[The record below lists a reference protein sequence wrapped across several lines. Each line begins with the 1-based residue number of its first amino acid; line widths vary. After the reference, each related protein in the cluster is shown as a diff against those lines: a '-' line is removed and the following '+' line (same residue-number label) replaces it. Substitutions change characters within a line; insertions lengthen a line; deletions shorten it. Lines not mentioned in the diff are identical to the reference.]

1 MRLGFSPFWLT
12 MMALAC
18 SIVTALFFAI
28 DKPFEAA
35 FMILLTGFFDIV
47 DGGVARISRRIS
59 GFGATLDALV
69 DRYTEFFQV
78 IGIVLGGYR
87 VDWWLGMS
95 TAFTMNASSYVR
107 ARAESTGGMK
117 ECSVGIIERPEK
129 LLLLTAATILYH
141 WFERSIEYTLWLLL
155 ILGQFTILQRLYANW
170 KHSRN
175 LAAEEDRKTDSSLIK

>member
-1 MRLGFSPFWLT
+1 MMTLT
-12 MMALAC
+12 C
-18 SIVTALFFAI
+18 SIITALFFAI
-28 DKPFEAA
+28 GRPLEAA

-47 DGGVARISRRIS
+47 DGGVARITRSVS

-87 VDWWLGMS
+87 VDWWLGMC

-117 ECSVGIIERPEK
+117 DCSVGIIERPEK
-129 LLLLTAATILYH
+129 LLLLATAAILYL

-155 ILGQFTILQRLYANW
+155 ILGQFTILQRLHANW

-175 LAAEEDRKTDSSLIK
+175 LAAEENRKTEPSIIQ